1 MKEIKKNQELSED
14 ELDQVSGGKNLSQM
28 NMQKDVNQTYSTN
41 ASTFSLTIDPQQEY
55 MNKALK

>member
-41 ASTFSLTIDPQQEY
+41 TSTFSLTIDPQQEY